1 MWTLK
6 THPSI
11 IGLMSIPA
19 YIRHTALTILFLLAT
34 VNFTRTTLKVIESS
48 KRLDTTEAT
57 VVALEGEKSS
67 LEDELTY
74 KESDEYVSLEARNK
88 LGFAQPGEEV
98 FVTSKV
104 LGDTAHNVEKIKIS
118 TEYGNLRLWLNLFF

>member
-1 MWTLK
+1 
-6 THPSI
+6 
-11 IGLMSIPA
+11 MSIPA
-19 YIRHTALTILFLLAT
+19 YVRHTMLIILFLLAT

-57 VVALEGEKSS
+57 VVALEGEKAS

-74 KESDEYVSLEARNK
+74 KESDEYVSIEARNK
-88 LGFAQPGEEV
+88 LGFTQPGEEV

-104 LGDTAHNVEKIKIS
+104 LGDTAHNVEKNKTLS
-118 TEYGNLRLWLNLFF
+118 EYGNLRLWFNLFF